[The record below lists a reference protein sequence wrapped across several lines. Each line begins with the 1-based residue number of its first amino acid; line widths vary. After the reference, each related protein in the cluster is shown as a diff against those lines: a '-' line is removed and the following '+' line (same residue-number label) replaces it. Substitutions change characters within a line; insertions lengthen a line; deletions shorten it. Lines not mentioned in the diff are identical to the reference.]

1 MAVAFKRGSPRR
13 PKDQAPVA
21 GTAFVRLKV
30 RLTVNGL
37 RGQPWRVAL
46 FVVGV
51 LLGGSFAVAG
61 YAIFAIPGLLDDAP
75 TAGMLLTLGG
85 AAIVLGW
92 LFLPLVFFGVDESLD
107 PARFAL
113 LPLSQGTLIRGMFVA
128 SLAGIPALATLLATA
143 GMVGTAVRLG
153 GFLAGAVELV
163 GVALGLLLCAAVSR
177 AVTSAFATAL
187 RSRRARDLATVLLAV
202 VAALLGPIQ
211 LLALAGA
218 QHADWDRIAA
228 VARLVAWT
236 PFGAPYSMGLDVVAG
251 RGWAVSIK
259 LVIVLATIG
268 GLLWWWSVTL
278 ERAMLGTASSSRSS
292 SAIRPGTPVSQLLLP
307 FLPRT
312 RFGAL
317 ASREARYWWRE
328 TRRRA
333 SLITF
338 TVVGVFLPVVLA
350 VTSGGASGML
360 VFVGA
365 LAAVGLVNQFAYEG
379 SAYAANVT
387 AGVPGR
393 VELHSRVAGYS
404 LYVLPLLIA
413 IAAVVGAVSGRQA
426 AIPSLVGTLVAAYGT
441 GLAVV
446 LPISVRG
453 AYALPD
459 TSNPFAL
466 SSGGGLAKGLANFGG
481 LFASIV
487 GTIPMQVAAYLLG
500 DVWLWIGL
508 PVGVG
513 YGTGAYALGSRLAGD
528 LLERRMPEL
537 LAAVTPNR

>member
-1 MAVAFKRGSPRR
+1 MV
-13 PKDQAPVA
+13 V
-21 GTAFVRLKV
+21 AFVRLKV

-37 RGQPWRVAL
+37 RGQPWRMAL
-46 FVVGV
+46 FVAGV

-85 AAIVLGW
+85 TAIVLGW

-113 LPLSQGTLIRGMFVA
+113 LPLSRSTLVRGMFVA
-128 SLAGIPALATLLATA
+128 SLAGVPALATLLATT

-153 GFLAGAVELV
+153 GFLAGTVELV
-163 GVALGLLLCAAVSR
+163 GVVLGLLLCAALSR

-202 VAALLGPIQ
+202 VAGLLGPIQ
-211 LLALAGA
+211 LLALAGV

-228 VARLVAWT
+228 VARLIAWT
-236 PFGAPYSMGLDVVAG
+236 PLGAPYSMGLDVAADQV
-251 RGWAVSIK
+251 WAVPIK
-259 LVIVLATIG
+259 LAVVLVTIG
-268 GLLWWWSVTL
+268 GLLWWWSATL

-292 SAIRPGTPVSQLLLP
+292 SAVRRGTPISQLLLP
-307 FLPRT
+307 LLPTT

-338 TVVGVFLPVVLA
+338 SVVGVFLPVVLA

-365 LAAVGLVNQFAYEG
+365 LAAVGLANQFGYEG

-404 LYVLPLLIA
+404 LYVLPLLVA

-466 SSGGGLAKGLANFGG
+466 SAGSGLAKGLMSFGG
-481 LFASIV
+481 LFAAIV

-508 PVGVG
+508 PVGVA
-513 YGTGAYALGSRLAGD
+513 YGTGAYVLGSRLAGD
-528 LLERRMPEL
+528 LLDRRMPEL

>member
-1 MAVAFKRGSPRR
+1 
-13 PKDQAPVA
+13 
-21 GTAFVRLKV
+21 
-30 RLTVNGL
+30 
-37 RGQPWRVAL
+37 
-46 FVVGV
+46 
-51 LLGGSFAVAG
+51 
-61 YAIFAIPGLLDDAP
+61 
-75 TAGMLLTLGG
+75 
-85 AAIVLGW
+85 
-92 LFLPLVFFGVDESLD
+92 
-107 PARFAL
+107 
-113 LPLSQGTLIRGMFVA
+113 
-128 SLAGIPALATLLATA
+128 
-143 GMVGTAVRLG
+143 
-153 GFLAGAVELV
+153 
-163 GVALGLLLCAAVSR
+163 
-177 AVTSAFATAL
+177 
-187 RSRRARDLATVLLAV
+187 
-202 VAALLGPIQ
+202 
-211 LLALAGA
+211 LALAGV

-228 VARLVAWT
+228 VARLIAWT
-236 PFGAPYSMGLDVVAG
+236 PLGAPYSMGLDVAADQV
-251 RGWAVSIK
+251 WAVPIK
-259 LVIVLATIG
+259 LAVVLATIG
-268 GLLWWWSVTL
+268 GLLWWWSATL

-292 SAIRPGTPVSQLLLP
+292 SAVRRGTPVSQLLLP
-307 FLPRT
+307 LLPTT

-338 TVVGVFLPVVLA
+338 SVVGVFLPVVLA

-365 LAAVGLVNQFAYEG
+365 LAAVGLANQFGYEG

-404 LYVLPLLIA
+404 LYVLPLLVA

-466 SSGGGLAKGLANFGG
+466 SAGSGLAKGLMSFGG
-481 LFASIV
+481 LFAAIV

-508 PVGVG
+508 PVGVA
-513 YGTGAYALGSRLAGD
+513 YGTGAYVLGSRLAGD
-528 LLERRMPEL
+528 LLDRRMPEL

>member
-1 MAVAFKRGSPRR
+1 MV
-13 PKDQAPVA
+13 V
-21 GTAFVRLKV
+21 AFVRLKL
-30 RLTVNGL
+30 RLLVNGL
-37 RGQPWRVAL
+37 RGQTWRLAL

-51 LLGGSFAVAG
+51 LFGASFAAAG
-61 YAIFAIPGLLDDAP
+61 YTIFAIPGLLDDAR
-75 TAGMLLTLGG
+75 TAGMLVTLGG

-113 LPLSQGTLIRGMFVA
+113 LPLGRGTLIRGLFVA
-128 SLAGIPALATLLATA
+128 SLVGVPALATLLATI
-143 GMVGTAVRLG
+143 GMVDTATRLG
-153 GFLAGAVELV
+153 GVLAGVVELV
-163 GVALGLLLCAAVSR
+163 GVVLGLLLCAAVSR

-202 VAALLGPIQ
+202 LAALLGPIQ

-218 QHADWDRIAA
+218 QRANWDRVAG
-228 VARLVAWT
+228 VARVVEWT
-236 PFGAPYSMGLDVVAG
+236 PLGAPYSMGLDVVEG
-251 RGWAVSIK
+251 RAWGVPIK

-268 GLLWWWSVTL
+268 GLLWWWSATL
-278 ERAMLGTASSSRSS
+278 ERAMLGTASSSRAS
-292 SAIRPGTPVSQLLLP
+292 SAVRRGTPVTQLVFS

-338 TVVGVFLPVVLA
+338 TAVGIFLPVMLA
-350 VTSGGASGML
+350 VTSGGASSML
-360 VFVGA
+360 LFVGA
-365 LAAVGLVNQFAYEG
+365 LAAVGLANQFGYEG
-379 SAYAANVT
+379 SAYAANVA

-404 LYVLPLLIA
+404 MYVLPLLVA
-413 IAAVVGAVSGRQA
+413 IAVVVGAVSGGPA
-426 AIPSLVGTLVAAYGT
+426 KVPSLLGTLAAAYGT

-459 TSNPFAL
+459 TANPFAL
-466 SSGGGLAKGLANFGG
+466 SSGGGLAKGLMSFGG
-481 LFASIV
+481 LFASVV
-487 GTIPMQVAAYLLG
+487 GTIPVQVAAYLLG

-508 PVGVG
+508 PLGAA
-513 YGTGAYALGSRLAGD
+513 YGIGAYALGSRLAGD
-528 LLERRMPEL
+528 LLDRRMPEL

>member
-37 RGQPWRVAL
+37 RGHTWRLAL
-46 FVVGV
+46 FLSGIV
-51 LLGGSFAVAG
+51 LGGSFALVG
-61 YAIFAIPGLLDDAP
+61 YTVFAIPGLFADAR
-75 TAGMLLTLGG
+75 AARMLLTLGG

-92 LFLPLVFFGVDESLD
+92 LFLPLVFFGVEESLD

-113 LPLSQGTLIRGMFVA
+113 LPLNRGTLIRGLFVA
-128 SLAGIPALATLLATA
+128 SLAGIPALATLLATT

-153 GFLAGAVELV
+153 GYPAGAVELV
-163 GVALGLLLCAAVSR
+163 GVILGLLLCAAVSR

-202 VAALLGPIQ
+202 MAALLGPIQ

-218 QHADWDRIAA
+218 QHADWERIAG
-228 VARLVAWT
+228 VARVVQWT
-236 PFGAPYSMGLDVVAG
+236 PLGAPYSMGLDVVAG
-251 RGWAVSIK
+251 RASAVPIK
-259 LVIVLATIG
+259 LVIVLGTIG
-268 GLLWWWSVTL
+268 ALLWWWSATL
-278 ERAMLGTASSSRSS
+278 ERAMLGTASSAPP
-292 SAIRPGTPVSQLLLP
+292 SAVRNGTPVSQLVLP
-307 FLPRT
+307 LLPRT

-338 TVVGVFLPVVLA
+338 TVLGVFLPVLVA
-350 VTSGGASGML
+350 VTSGGAGGML
-360 VFVGA
+360 LFVGA
-365 LAAVGLVNQFAYEG
+365 LAAVGLVNQFGYEG

-404 LYVLPLLIA
+404 VYVLPLLIG
-413 IAAVVGAVSGRQA
+413 IAAVVGMASGHPA
-426 AIPSLVGTLVAAYGT
+426 EAPSRVGTLMAAYGT

-446 LPISVRG
+446 LPLSVRG

-466 SSGGGLAKGLANFGG
+466 SSGGGVAKGLMSFGG
-481 LFASIV
+481 LFGSVIA
-487 GTIPMQVAAYLLG
+487 TIPIQVTAYFLGDIWLWVGLPLGAAYG
-500 DVWLWIGL
+500 AA
-508 PVGVG
+508 
-513 YGTGAYALGSRLAGD
+513 AYALGSGLAGD
-528 LLERRMPEL
+528 LVDRRTPEL
-537 LAAVTPNR
+537 LAAVTPRH